1 MQPADSVK
9 NPVSRPGS
17 VSNFIGGGINP
28 HNLEKQLVV
37 CINNQDYQASLEV
50 RKIYQI
56 IPDNRAAE
64 HQFIRVID
72 ESGED
77 YLYPVAYFV
86 PIELPE
92 AVEAVF
98 AQTKVL

>member
-1 MQPADSVK
+1 MPRGSA
-9 NPVSRPGS
+9 SRGS
-17 VSNFIGGGINP
+17 ELWRQNNSETQF
-28 HNLEKQLVV
+28 VV
-37 CINNQDYQASLEV
+37 CINNEDDPASLEV
-50 RKIYQI
+50 RKIYRI

-77 YLYPVAYFV
+77 YLYPAAYFV
-86 PIELPE
+86 YIELPK

-98 AQTKVL
+98 A